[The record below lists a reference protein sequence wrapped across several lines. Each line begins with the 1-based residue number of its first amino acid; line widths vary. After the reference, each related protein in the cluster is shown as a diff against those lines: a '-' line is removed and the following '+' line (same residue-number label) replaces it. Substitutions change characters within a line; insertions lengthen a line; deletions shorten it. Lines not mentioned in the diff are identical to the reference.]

1 MNNRVLLVLTIMLMW
16 LLVSGAC
23 SLFLIFIITW
33 LRDLRK

>member
-23 SLFLIFIITW
+23 SLLIIFLITW
-33 LRDLRK
+33 IREVRK